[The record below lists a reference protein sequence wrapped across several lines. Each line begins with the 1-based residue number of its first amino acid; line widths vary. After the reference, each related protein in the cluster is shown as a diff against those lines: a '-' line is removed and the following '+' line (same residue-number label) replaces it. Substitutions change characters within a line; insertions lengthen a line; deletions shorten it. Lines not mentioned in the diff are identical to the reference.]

1 MTIEAGALEA
11 PDLVGLELGRIV
23 DEQRERA
30 DRRGRGWNEA
40 QHRLMVGEVGVDHR
54 RAAAARHDLGAQA
67 FGLVARAPNME
78 RDRVA
83 ALRERKRDGAADS
96 LRAAGDEGRA
106 AGRGRRIM
114 HVARRR
120 AP

>member
-1 MTIEAGALEA
+1 
-11 PDLVGLELGRIV
+11 
-23 DEQRERA
+23 
-30 DRRGRGWNEA
+30 
-40 QHRLMVGEVGVDHR
+40 
-54 RAAAARHDLGAQA
+54 
-67 FGLVARAPNME
+67 ME